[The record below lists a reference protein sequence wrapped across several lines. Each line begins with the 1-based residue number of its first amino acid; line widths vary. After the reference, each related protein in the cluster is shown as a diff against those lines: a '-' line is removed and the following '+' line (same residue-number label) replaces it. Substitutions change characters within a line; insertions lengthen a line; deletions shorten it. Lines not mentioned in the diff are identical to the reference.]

1 MRSTVPILLV
11 VVTRFLHA
19 QSTQTVTPKTSPLA
33 VRAVKTSSKAAKPRI
48 VGTKLS
54 GTAARRTY
62 RAGTYKKINA
72 LQTAKASTHPGR
84 KGLLTPRPPI
94 VSASLRAAAFT
105 VVSERM
111 SSAPDHFQSE
121 DALKPFFDRLSQSTT
136 RSVPPADADT
146 QPNTQAIH
154 ILQYGDSHTASD
166 DWVESMRNL
175 FQSRYGDGGPGF
187 TLPGHPFKGYRRFD
201 IRGASSP
208 GWVTQGTLGHAGDS
222 RNGLSGVSMT
232 ASTPGE
238 TLSLTTS
245 GEILELYYLRQPGGG
260 SFTLEEDGMQV
271 ETIESNGDLTT
282 GVYTLYPTPGE
293 HTYNVRTLTYAP
305 VRLFGWVS
313 ENRSGVT
320 WETLGI
326 NGAQANMVLNWDP
339 VVWTQQIRRRD
350 PALVV
355 IAYGTNEA
363 LSPAWTTEDYRAS
376 LLRLIEQFR
385 QAVPNA
391 SLLLV
396 GPPDCGRLHS
406 FPHLREVIEIQREVA
421 EQTGIAFWDW
431 RRHMGGPGATHM
443 WVQAGLSQA
452 DYTHLTGDGYR
463 LLGQTLAGELDL
475 EYRRYLSQPLAAG
488 PPTRDVGFVQ

>member
-1 MRSTVPILLV
+1 V
-11 VVTRFLHA
+11 
-19 QSTQTVTPKTSPLA
+19 
-33 VRAVKTSSKAAKPRI
+33 
-48 VGTKLS
+48 
-54 GTAARRTY
+54 
-62 RAGTYKKINA
+62 
-72 LQTAKASTHPGR
+72 STHPGR
-84 KGLLTPRPPI
+84 KAALALRPAV

-105 VVSERM
+105 AVSERM
-111 SSAPDHFQSE
+111 SSAPDRFESG

-136 RSVPPADADT
+136 RSVPPDSEAN
-146 QPNTQAIH
+146 QPNSQAIH

-166 DWVESMRNL
+166 DWVESMRSV

-187 TLPGHPFKGYRRFD
+187 TMPGRPFRGYRRFD

-208 GWVTQGTLGHAGDS
+208 GWVTQGTLGHFGDG

-238 TLSLTTS
+238 TLSVTTS
-245 GEILELYYLRQPGGG
+245 GEILEIYYLRQPGGG
-260 SFTLEEDGMQV
+260 AFTLEEDGMQV

-282 GVYTLYPTPGE
+282 GVYTLHPTPGE
-293 HTYNVRTLTYAP
+293 HTYNVRTLSYAP

-326 NGAQANMVLNWDP
+326 NGAQANMLLNWDP
-339 VVWTQQIRRRD
+339 VVWTQQIQLRD
-350 PALVV
+350 PALVL

-363 LSPAWTTEDYRAS
+363 LSPAWTAEDYRAS
-376 LLRLIEQFR
+376 LLRLIAQFR

-396 GPPDCGRLHS
+396 GPPDCGRLHA
-406 FPHLREVIEIQREVA
+406 FPHLRDVIEIQREVA
-421 EQTGIAFWDW
+421 QQTGIAFWDW
-431 RRHMGGPGATHM
+431 RHHMGGPGATHM

-463 LLGQTLAGELDL
+463 LLGQTLASEIDL
-475 EYRRYLSQPLAAG
+475 EYRRYVSQPIAAAA
-488 PPTRDVGFVQ
+488 PTRDTGFVQ